1 MKSVVCMHHYSVRPT
16 AILAGNAVHAQGA
29 SRVVVRRTCSE
40 WARRRPYTYAMSCVV
55 TIRARRLL
63 AAIVLVALA
72 PLALAQQRVA
82 QEAIAAAHPVATA
95 AGLSIL
101 DQGGNAFDAAVAVS
115 ATLAVVEPY
124 SSGLGGGGFWLL
136 YRARDSRYVMIDGR
150 EVAPGR
156 ARAWMYQDE
165 RGEIIP
171 GRSINGVLAAG
182 IPGEPAALVHLAER
196 YGRLPLATSL
206 APAIH
211 AARGGF
217 EVGPAYQRVVRFR
230 SGVLRASAS
239 AAAVFLKNGDVPPL
253 GHRIIQVELARTLER
268 IALGGHAGF
277 YAGPLAKQLVGGVRA
292 AGGIWSLE
300 DLRDYRIIEREPV
313 VGTFRGARIISA
325 PPPSSGG
332 VALLTMLNILDGYP
346 QVGFSSLTGKHLLV
360 EAMRRAYRDRAEFLG
375 DPDFVTVPVQWL
387 TSGAHAA
394 ALRKSIRLQAATP
407 SADLPTATM
416 AESGRH
422 TTHFSIQDREGNRVA
437 ATLSIN
443 YPFGSGFVPTD
454 TGVLLNDEMD
464 DFASKP
470 GAPNI
475 YGLIGAQANAIA
487 PGKRML
493 SSMSPT
499 FVETQNRVA
508 ILGTPG
514 GSRIITMVLHGI
526 LGVMDG
532 KSAEEIVRAPR
543 FHHQYLPDV
552 VQFEPGALSE
562 GEQSGLARMGHL
574 LKPLDE
580 RYGNMQAVI
589 FDRKAGVLE
598 AASDPRGEG
607 RAAVR

>member
-1 MKSVVCMHHYSVRPT
+1 
-16 AILAGNAVHAQGA
+16 
-29 SRVVVRRTCSE
+29 
-40 WARRRPYTYAMSCVV
+40 MSCVV

>member
-1 MKSVVCMHHYSVRPT
+1 MKSVVCMHHYSVRLT
-16 AILAGNAVHAQGA
+16 AILAGIAAHAQGPCK
-29 SRVVVRRTCSE
+29 SSPSVPTLRGTLRT
-40 WARRRPYTYAMSCVV
+40 PYTYAMSCAV
-55 TIRARRLL
+55 TMRARRLF
-63 AAIVLVALA
+63 AVIVLAALA
-72 PLALAQQRVA
+72 PVALAQQRGA

-136 YRARDSRYVMIDGR
+136 YRARDSRYVMVDGR
-150 EVAPGR
+150 EVAPRR

-171 GRSINGVLAAG
+171 GRSIDGVLAAG
-182 IPGEPAALVHLAER
+182 IPGQPAALVHLAER

-206 APAIH
+206 APAIR
-211 AARGGF
+211 AARDGF
-217 EVGPAYQRVVRFR
+217 EVGPAYQRVARFR
-230 SGVLRASAS
+230 SGVLRASMP
-239 AAAVFLKNGDVPPL
+239 AAAVFLKNGEVPPL

-268 IALGGHAGF
+268 LALGGHAGF

-300 DLRDYRIIEREPV
+300 DLRDYRVIEREPV
-313 VGTFRGARIISA
+313 VGTFRGTRIISA

-346 QVGFSSLTGKHLLV
+346 QAGFSSLTGKHLLV

-375 DPDFVTVPVQWL
+375 DPDFVTVPIQWL
-387 TSGAHAA
+387 TSSAHAA
-394 ALRKSIRLQAATP
+394 ALRKSIRLHAATP
-407 SADLPTATM
+407 SADLPAATM

-443 YPFGSGFVPTD
+443 YPFGSGFVPPD

-470 GAPNI
+470 GAPNV

-552 VQFEPGALSE
+552 VQFEPGALSD
-562 GEQSGLARMGHL
+562 GEQSGLARIGHL

-607 RAAVR
+607 QAIVR